1 MDDKTKRELAGRII
15 VGASISAG
23 IGILMAIFSNQTV
36 GSSIGQIVGWFIGG
50 AGVATWLNLRKFG
63 SK

>member
-1 MDDKTKRELAGRII
+1 MDDKTKREIAGRII

-23 IGILMAIFSNQTV
+23 IGILIAIFSNQTV

-50 AGVATWLNLRKFG
+50 ACFATRLNLRKLR